1 MVTQA
6 EAGISNTGGVCI
18 QCTFLMLKY
27 FEGVTAFVTDNDLTL
42 QMPGYENYPSV
53 RQNEG
58 ICPPLYTHMLA
69 YLYAEYVWFNYV
81 EKYSLCFPLLLC
93 KSVH

>member
-6 EAGISNTGGVCI
+6 EAGISGMVCV
-18 QCTFLMLKY
+18 CLVHFLMLKY
-27 FEGVTAFVTDNDLTL
+27 LDDVTAFVPDSDLTL
-42 QMPGYENYPSV
+42 KMPVYENYPSV

-58 ICPPLYTHMLA
+58 IFPPLYTHMLA
-69 YLYAEYVWFNYV
+69 YLYAEYVGFNYV
-81 EKYSLCFPLLLC
+81 EEYSLCFPLLLC